1 MEEIGS
7 MTKNFSHRKKETR
20 NRFGCVNW
28 KAVDGK
34 ILEDESKWGWKL
46 RIGLAERWAAKKGK
60 KNKDKGEVSRR
71 RLAVL
76 ERKGKQINKRDCRS
90 WCAFF
95 FGNSLLRN
103 L

>member
-1 MEEIGS
+1 
-7 MTKNFSHRKKETR
+7 MT
-20 NRFGCVNW
+20 
-28 KAVDGK
+28 GK
-34 ILEDESKWGWKL
+34 SLDDESEWGWKL
-46 RIGLAERWAAKKGK
+46 GIGSAKRWAAKKGK

-76 ERKGKQINKRDCRS
+76 ERGKENKLTKEIVGVG
-90 WCAFF
+90 ALFF